1 MRTISFEVTGQH
13 IECTEAIS
21 DLVGN
26 TREYVQ
32 AKFSL
37 PTEWD
42 GLIQI
47 AVFTAN
53 GKNYPVLIEDGKC
66 EVPYKVMMQEY
77 FTVGCYA
84 GAKTDRITTD
94 TCVVRVEES
103 VRCQGGSDYLSIY
116 QKMQDTL
123 NEMVAKVNE
132 YEAAVENYKEIVNDT
147 MHEHCLHETH
157 SSDGAHGLR
166 IHDGL
171 FQYYDGQGWVDT
183 KVGAFEGQS
192 STWKNQVVLQFA
204 GTMRVEKVLESSYFK
219 IQEKGDIRS
228 SSLAP
233 FIDSSYP
240 YQGVQYAIYATTN
253 QRVYVWH
260 VQKDVN
266 EDYGVSVERLYPVD
280 NAESDVILRVESG
293 KGMPVLICES
303 NAEDVVEVVHMEYIE
318 SDLSTNRRITALEKK
333 NNSVNNRLGAL
344 EERIVEGT
352 WEPILYSGP
361 GSIVNSNYLKI
372 CFGNYIRVGDYVWV
386 ECVIITTGAY
396 ACYGIGGLPYEPN
409 RNRQSTVMPVAV
421 INGDTQKET
430 PFSTN
435 YPGDEDGRNVYNDA
449 YAEGITASSWYCRGF
464 YKIEG

>member
-1 MRTISFEVTGQH
+1 MEKSSG
-13 IECTEAIS
+13 
-21 DLVGN
+21 
-26 TREYVQ
+26 
-32 AKFSL
+32 
-37 PTEWD
+37 
-42 GLIQI
+42 I
-47 AVFTAN
+47 AVCRHHAR
-53 GKNYPVLIEDGKC
+53 GKSFRK
-66 EVPYKVMMQEY
+66 Q
-77 FTVGCYA
+77 
-84 GAKTDRITTD
+84 
-94 TCVVRVEES
+94 
-103 VRCQGGSDYLSIY
+103 
-116 QKMQDTL
+116 
-123 NEMVAKVNE
+123 
-132 YEAAVENYKEIVNDT
+132 
-147 MHEHCLHETH
+147 
-157 SSDGAHGLR
+157 
-166 IHDGL
+166 L
-171 FQYYDGQGWVDT
+171 FQN
-183 KVGAFEGQS
+183 S
-192 STWKNQVVLQFA
+192 
-204 GTMRVEKVLESSYFK
+204 R
-219 IQEKGDIRS
+219 KGDTRS

-253 QRVYVWH
+253 QKVYVWH
-260 VQKDVN
+260 VQKDIN

-280 NAESDVILRVESG
+280 DAENDVILRVESG

-318 SDLSTNRRITALEKK
+318 SDLSTNRRIKALEKK

>member
-94 TCVVRVEES
+94 ICVVRVEES
-103 VRCQGGSDYLSIY
+103 VRYQGGSDYLSIY

-123 NEMVAKVNE
+123 KEMVAKVNE

-204 GTMRVEKVLESSYFK
+204 GTMRVEKVLESSYLK
-219 IQEKGDIRS
+219 IQEKGDTRS

-253 QRVYVWH
+253 QKVYVWH

-280 NAESDVILRVESG
+280 NAGE
-293 KGMPVLICES
+293 
-303 NAEDVVEVVHMEYIE
+303 
-318 SDLSTNRRITALEKK
+318 
-333 NNSVNNRLGAL
+333 
-344 EERIVEGT
+344 
-352 WEPILYSGP
+352 
-361 GSIVNSNYLKI
+361 
-372 CFGNYIRVGDYVWV
+372 
-386 ECVIITTGAY
+386 
-396 ACYGIGGLPYEPN
+396 
-409 RNRQSTVMPVAV
+409 
-421 INGDTQKET
+421 
-430 PFSTN
+430 
-435 YPGDEDGRNVYNDA
+435 
-449 YAEGITASSWYCRGF
+449 
-464 YKIEG
+464 

>member
-123 NEMVAKVNE
+123 NEMVAKMNE

-157 SSDGAHGLR
+157 SGDGAHGLR

-219 IQEKGDIRS
+219 IQEKGDTRS

-253 QRVYVWH
+253 QKVYVWH
-260 VQKDVN
+260 VQKDIN

-280 NAESDVILRVESG
+280 DAENDVILRVESG

-318 SDLSTNRRITALEKK
+318 SDLSI
-333 NNSVNNRLGAL
+333 
-344 EERIVEGT
+344 IV
-352 WEPILYSGP
+352 
-361 GSIVNSNYLKI
+361 V
-372 CFGNYIRVGDYVWV
+372 
-386 ECVIITTGAY
+386 
-396 ACYGIGGLPYEPN
+396 
-409 RNRQSTVMPVAV
+409 
-421 INGDTQKET
+421 
-430 PFSTN
+430 
-435 YPGDEDGRNVYNDA
+435 
-449 YAEGITASSWYCRGF
+449 
-464 YKIEG
+464 

>member
-94 TCVVRVEES
+94 ICVVRVEES

-132 YEAAVENYKEIVNDT
+132 YEAAVKT
-147 MHEHCLHETH
+147 
-157 SSDGAHGLR
+157 
-166 IHDGL
+166 
-171 FQYYDGQGWVDT
+171 T
-183 KVGAFEGQS
+183 K
-192 STWKNQVVLQFA
+192 KL
-204 GTMRVEKVLESSYFK
+204 
-219 IQEKGDIRS
+219 
-228 SSLAP
+228 
-233 FIDSSYP
+233 
-240 YQGVQYAIYATTN
+240 
-253 QRVYVWH
+253 
-260 VQKDVN
+260 
-266 EDYGVSVERLYPVD
+266 
-280 NAESDVILRVESG
+280 
-293 KGMPVLICES
+293 
-303 NAEDVVEVVHMEYIE
+303 
-318 SDLSTNRRITALEKK
+318 
-333 NNSVNNRLGAL
+333 
-344 EERIVEGT
+344 
-352 WEPILYSGP
+352 
-361 GSIVNSNYLKI
+361 
-372 CFGNYIRVGDYVWV
+372 
-386 ECVIITTGAY
+386 
-396 ACYGIGGLPYEPN
+396 
-409 RNRQSTVMPVAV
+409 
-421 INGDTQKET
+421 
-430 PFSTN
+430 
-435 YPGDEDGRNVYNDA
+435 
-449 YAEGITASSWYCRGF
+449 
-464 YKIEG
+464 

>member
-53 GKNYPVLIEDGKC
+53 GKNYPVLVEDGKC

-204 GTMRVEKVLESSYFK
+204 GTMRVEKVLES
-219 IQEKGDIRS
+219 
-228 SSLAP
+228 
-233 FIDSSYP
+233 
-240 YQGVQYAIYATTN
+240 
-253 QRVYVWH
+253 
-260 VQKDVN
+260 
-266 EDYGVSVERLYPVD
+266 
-280 NAESDVILRVESG
+280 
-293 KGMPVLICES
+293 

-430 PFSTN
+430 PPLTAK
-435 YPGDEDGRNVYNDA
+435 DERDIARDL
-449 YAEGITASSWYCRGF
+449 ERIR
-464 YKIEG
+464 